1 MTFKNVQI
9 FHQNS
14 IIVAETHVYLHQT
27 IDTKL
32 SSATKQCAF
41 GIRISK

>member
-1 MTFKNVQI
+1 MFTV
-9 FHQNS
+9 
-14 IIVAETHVYLHQT
+14 LHQA

-32 SSATKQCAF
+32 SSATKQRAF